1 MKKKILGILIPV
13 LIFLTGLGVLL
24 YPVFSDLWNQHRQ
37 NRLMTDYTNTV
48 TDMEDAERNALWS
61 AAVQY
66 NQGLQAAPQDA
77 FTGADPGPKNPYWS
91 LLDPDGTGVMGYL
104 EIPKI
109 SLRLPIYHGTGDA
122 ALQKGIG
129 HLAGT
134 SLPVG
139 GSGTHCVLSGHRGLP
154 SALLFTDLDQLET
167 GDTFTLYVLDQRLSY
182 QVDQIL
188 VVEPEDVSALAP
200 EDGKD
205 YVTLVTCTP
214 YGCSPFNDYLPLLFA
229 SLPPKASLTPSATS
243 AAASPT
249 PSTTS
254 PAASPTSLTA
264 SPAALPALS
273 TSFET
278 LLLSFLFSLFVFTV
292 DSGDGEVLSFVL
304 FIPHDV
310 SIAAAINDNKIN
322 FIPFI
327 FMPPLFI
334 NIALVLS
341 LFLIL

>member
-1 MKKKILGILIPV
+1 MKKKILGILIP
-13 LIFLTGLGVLL
+13 LMIFLTGLGVLL

-77 FTGADPGPKNPYWS
+77 FTGANPGPKNPYWS

-214 YGCSPFNDYLPLLFA
+214 YGVNTHRLLVRGSRIEDTQEPVPEVTNLQVA
-229 SLPPKASLTPSATS
+229 AKA
-243 AAASPT
+243 
-249 PSTTS
+249 
-254 PAASPTSLTA
+254 
-264 SPAALPALS
+264 
-273 TSFET
+273 FGWKGK
-278 LLLSFLFSLFVFTV
+278 LLLALLGLGAVWIAV
-292 DSGDGEVLSFVL
+292 HVLR
-304 FIPHDV
+304 
-310 SIAAAINDNKIN
+310 KRRTG
-322 FIPFI
+322 
-327 FMPPLFI
+327 
-334 NIALVLS
+334 
-341 LFLIL
+341 

>member
-37 NRLMTDYTNTV
+37 NRLMTDYTITV

-167 GDTFTLYVLDQRLSY
+167 GDTFTVYVLDQRLSY

-214 YGCSPFNDYLPLLFA
+214 YGVNTHRLLVRGSRIEDTQEPVPEVTNLQVA
-229 SLPPKASLTPSATS
+229 AKA
-243 AAASPT
+243 
-249 PSTTS
+249 
-254 PAASPTSLTA
+254 
-264 SPAALPALS
+264 
-273 TSFET
+273 FGWKGK
-278 LLLSFLFSLFVFTV
+278 LLLALLGLGAVWIAV
-292 DSGDGEVLSFVL
+292 HVLR
-304 FIPHDV
+304 
-310 SIAAAINDNKIN
+310 KRRTG
-322 FIPFI
+322 
-327 FMPPLFI
+327 
-334 NIALVLS
+334 
-341 LFLIL
+341 

>member
-37 NRLMTDYTNTV
+37 NRLMTNYTNTV

-214 YGCSPFNDYLPLLFA
+214 YGVNTHRLLVRGSRIEDTQEPVPEVTNLQVA
-229 SLPPKASLTPSATS
+229 AKA
-243 AAASPT
+243 
-249 PSTTS
+249 
-254 PAASPTSLTA
+254 
-264 SPAALPALS
+264 
-273 TSFET
+273 FGWKGK
-278 LLLSFLFSLFVFTV
+278 LLLALLGLGAVWIAV
-292 DSGDGEVLSFVL
+292 HVLR
-304 FIPHDV
+304 
-310 SIAAAINDNKIN
+310 KRRTG
-322 FIPFI
+322 
-327 FMPPLFI
+327 
-334 NIALVLS
+334 
-341 LFLIL
+341 

>member
-109 SLRLPIYHGTGDA
+109 SLRLQIYHGTGDA
-122 ALQKGIG
+122 ALQQGIG

-139 GSGTHCVLSGHRGLP
+139 GSGTHCVLSGHRWLP

-214 YGCSPFNDYLPLLFA
+214 YGVNTHRLLVRGSRIEDTQEPVPEVTNLQVA
-229 SLPPKASLTPSATS
+229 AKA
-243 AAASPT
+243 
-249 PSTTS
+249 
-254 PAASPTSLTA
+254 
-264 SPAALPALS
+264 
-273 TSFET
+273 FGWKGK
-278 LLLSFLFSLFVFTV
+278 LLLALLGLGAVWIAV
-292 DSGDGEVLSFVL
+292 HVLR
-304 FIPHDV
+304 
-310 SIAAAINDNKIN
+310 KRRTG
-322 FIPFI
+322 
-327 FMPPLFI
+327 
-334 NIALVLS
+334 
-341 LFLIL
+341 

>member
-139 GSGTHCVLSGHRGLP
+139 GSGAHCVLSGHRGLP

-167 GDTFTLYVLDQRLSY
+167 GDTFTLYALDQRLSY

-214 YGCSPFNDYLPLLFA
+214 YGVNTHRLLVRGSRIEDTQEPVPEVTNLQVA
-229 SLPPKASLTPSATS
+229 AKA
-243 AAASPT
+243 
-249 PSTTS
+249 
-254 PAASPTSLTA
+254 
-264 SPAALPALS
+264 
-273 TSFET
+273 FGWKGK
-278 LLLSFLFSLFVFTV
+278 LLLALLGLGAVWIAV
-292 DSGDGEVLSFVL
+292 HVLR
-304 FIPHDV
+304 
-310 SIAAAINDNKIN
+310 KRRTG
-322 FIPFI
+322 
-327 FMPPLFI
+327 
-334 NIALVLS
+334 
-341 LFLIL
+341 

>member
-214 YGCSPFNDYLPLLFA
+214 YGVNTHRLLVWGSRIEDTQEPVPEVTNLQVA
-229 SLPPKASLTPSATS
+229 AKA
-243 AAASPT
+243 
-249 PSTTS
+249 
-254 PAASPTSLTA
+254 
-264 SPAALPALS
+264 
-273 TSFET
+273 FGWKGK
-278 LLLSFLFSLFVFTV
+278 LLLALLGLGAVWIAV
-292 DSGDGEVLSFVL
+292 HVLR
-304 FIPHDV
+304 
-310 SIAAAINDNKIN
+310 KRRTG
-322 FIPFI
+322 
-327 FMPPLFI
+327 
-334 NIALVLS
+334 
-341 LFLIL
+341 

>member
-66 NQGLQAAPQDA
+66 NQGVQAAPQDA

-214 YGCSPFNDYLPLLFA
+214 YGVNTHRLLVRGSRIEDTQEPVPEVTNLQVA
-229 SLPPKASLTPSATS
+229 AKA
-243 AAASPT
+243 
-249 PSTTS
+249 
-254 PAASPTSLTA
+254 
-264 SPAALPALS
+264 
-273 TSFET
+273 FGWKGK
-278 LLLSFLFSLFVFTV
+278 LLLALLGLGAVWIAV
-292 DSGDGEVLSFVL
+292 HVLR
-304 FIPHDV
+304 
-310 SIAAAINDNKIN
+310 KRRTG
-322 FIPFI
+322 
-327 FMPPLFI
+327 
-334 NIALVLS
+334 
-341 LFLIL
+341 

>member
-77 FTGADPGPKNPYWS
+77 FAGADPGPKNPYWS

-214 YGCSPFNDYLPLLFA
+214 YGVNTHRLLVRGSRIEDTQEPVPEVTNLQVA
-229 SLPPKASLTPSATS
+229 AKA
-243 AAASPT
+243 
-249 PSTTS
+249 
-254 PAASPTSLTA
+254 
-264 SPAALPALS
+264 
-273 TSFET
+273 FGWKGK
-278 LLLSFLFSLFVFTV
+278 LLLALLGLGAVWIAV
-292 DSGDGEVLSFVL
+292 HVLR
-304 FIPHDV
+304 
-310 SIAAAINDNKIN
+310 KRRTG
-322 FIPFI
+322 
-327 FMPPLFI
+327 
-334 NIALVLS
+334 
-341 LFLIL
+341 

>member
-167 GDTFTLYVLDQRLSY
+167 GDTFTLDVLDQRLSY

-214 YGCSPFNDYLPLLFA
+214 YGVNTPRLLVRGSRIEDTQEPVPEVTNLQVA
-229 SLPPKASLTPSATS
+229 AKA
-243 AAASPT
+243 
-249 PSTTS
+249 
-254 PAASPTSLTA
+254 
-264 SPAALPALS
+264 
-273 TSFET
+273 FGWKGK
-278 LLLSFLFSLFVFTV
+278 LLLALLGLGAVWIAV
-292 DSGDGEVLSFVL
+292 HVLR
-304 FIPHDV
+304 
-310 SIAAAINDNKIN
+310 KRRTG
-322 FIPFI
+322 
-327 FMPPLFI
+327 
-334 NIALVLS
+334 
-341 LFLIL
+341 

>member
-77 FTGADPGPKNPYWS
+77 FTGADPGPKNPCWS

-167 GDTFTLYVLDQRLSY
+167 GDIFTLYVLDQRLSY

-188 VVEPEDVSALAP
+188 VVEPEDVSTLAP

-214 YGCSPFNDYLPLLFA
+214 YGVNTHRLLVRGSRIEDTQEPVPEVTNLQVA
-229 SLPPKASLTPSATS
+229 AKA
-243 AAASPT
+243 
-249 PSTTS
+249 
-254 PAASPTSLTA
+254 
-264 SPAALPALS
+264 
-273 TSFET
+273 FGWKGK
-278 LLLSFLFSLFVFTV
+278 LLLALLGLGAVWIAV
-292 DSGDGEVLSFVL
+292 HVLR
-304 FIPHDV
+304 
-310 SIAAAINDNKIN
+310 KRRTG
-322 FIPFI
+322 
-327 FMPPLFI
+327 
-334 NIALVLS
+334 
-341 LFLIL
+341 

>member
-91 LLDPDGTGVMGYL
+91 LLDPDGTDVMGYL

-214 YGCSPFNDYLPLLFA
+214 YGVNTHRLLVRGSRIEDTQEPVPEVTNLQVA
-229 SLPPKASLTPSATS
+229 AKA
-243 AAASPT
+243 
-249 PSTTS
+249 
-254 PAASPTSLTA
+254 
-264 SPAALPALS
+264 
-273 TSFET
+273 FGWKGK
-278 LLLSFLFSLFVFTV
+278 LLLALLGLGAVWIAV
-292 DSGDGEVLSFVL
+292 HVLR
-304 FIPHDV
+304 
-310 SIAAAINDNKIN
+310 KRRTG
-322 FIPFI
+322 
-327 FMPPLFI
+327 
-334 NIALVLS
+334 
-341 LFLIL
+341 

>member
-24 YPVFSDLWNQHRQ
+24 YPAFSDLWNQYRQ
-37 NRLMTDYTNTV
+37 NRLMTDYTQAV
-48 TDMEDAERNALWS
+48 TNLEDAQRSGLWK
-61 AAVQY
+61 AAEEY
-66 NQGLQAAPQDA
+66 NRSLRASPRDA
-77 FTGADPGPKNPYWS
+77 FTGEDPEPEDLYWS
-91 LLDPDGTGVMGYL
+91 LLDPDDTGVMGYL

-122 ALQKGIG
+122 ALQNGIG

-167 GDTFTLYVLDQRLSY
+167 GDTFTLYVLDQKLSY

-188 VVEPEDVSALAP
+188 VVEPEDVSALAA

-214 YGCSPFNDYLPLLFA
+214 YGVNTHRLLVRGSRIDNTQA
-229 SLPPKASLTPSATS
+229 AVPAVTDLQVAVKA
-243 AAASPT
+243 
-249 PSTTS
+249 
-254 PAASPTSLTA
+254 
-264 SPAALPALS
+264 
-273 TSFET
+273 FGWKGK
-278 LLLSFLFSLFVFTV
+278 LLLVLLGLGTV
-292 DSGDGEVLSFVL
+292 WIAVYVLRKRHVG
-304 FIPHDV
+304 
-310 SIAAAINDNKIN
+310 
-322 FIPFI
+322 
-327 FMPPLFI
+327 
-334 NIALVLS
+334 
-341 LFLIL
+341 

>member
-1 MKKKILGILIPV
+1 M

-167 GDTFTLYVLDQRLSY
+167 GDIFTLYVLDQRLSY

-214 YGCSPFNDYLPLLFA
+214 YGVNTHRLLVRGSRIEDTQEPVPEVTNLQVA
-229 SLPPKASLTPSATS
+229 AKA
-243 AAASPT
+243 
-249 PSTTS
+249 
-254 PAASPTSLTA
+254 
-264 SPAALPALS
+264 
-273 TSFET
+273 FGWKGK
-278 LLLSFLFSLFVFTV
+278 LLLALLGLGAVWIAV
-292 DSGDGEVLSFVL
+292 HVLR
-304 FIPHDV
+304 
-310 SIAAAINDNKIN
+310 KRRTG
-322 FIPFI
+322 
-327 FMPPLFI
+327 
-334 NIALVLS
+334 
-341 LFLIL
+341 

>member
-167 GDTFTLYVLDQRLSY
+167 GDIFTLYVLDQRLSY

-214 YGCSPFNDYLPLLFA
+214 YGVNTHRLLVRGSRIEDTQEPVPEVTNLQVA
-229 SLPPKASLTPSATS
+229 AKA
-243 AAASPT
+243 
-249 PSTTS
+249 
-254 PAASPTSLTA
+254 
-264 SPAALPALS
+264 
-273 TSFET
+273 FGWKGK
-278 LLLSFLFSLFVFTV
+278 LLLALLGLGAVWIAV
-292 DSGDGEVLSFVL
+292 HVLR
-304 FIPHDV
+304 
-310 SIAAAINDNKIN
+310 KRRTG
-322 FIPFI
+322 
-327 FMPPLFI
+327 
-334 NIALVLS
+334 
-341 LFLIL
+341 

>member
-214 YGCSPFNDYLPLLFA
+214 YGVNTHRLLVRGSRIEDTQEPVPEVTNLQVA
-229 SLPPKASLTPSATS
+229 AKA
-243 AAASPT
+243 
-249 PSTTS
+249 
-254 PAASPTSLTA
+254 
-264 SPAALPALS
+264 
-273 TSFET
+273 FGWKGK
-278 LLLSFLFSLFVFTV
+278 LLLALLGLGAVWIAV
-292 DSGDGEVLSFVL
+292 HVLR
-304 FIPHDV
+304 
-310 SIAAAINDNKIN
+310 KRRTG
-322 FIPFI
+322 
-327 FMPPLFI
+327 
-334 NIALVLS
+334 
-341 LFLIL
+341 

>member
-122 ALQKGIG
+122 ALQKGTG

-188 VVEPEDVSALAP
+188 VVEPEDVSTLAP

-214 YGCSPFNDYLPLLFA
+214 YGVNTHRLLVRGSRIEDTQEPVPEVTNLQVA
-229 SLPPKASLTPSATS
+229 AKA
-243 AAASPT
+243 
-249 PSTTS
+249 
-254 PAASPTSLTA
+254 
-264 SPAALPALS
+264 
-273 TSFET
+273 FGWKGK
-278 LLLSFLFSLFVFTV
+278 LLLALLGLGAVWIAV
-292 DSGDGEVLSFVL
+292 HVLR
-304 FIPHDV
+304 
-310 SIAAAINDNKIN
+310 KRRTG
-322 FIPFI
+322 
-327 FMPPLFI
+327 
-334 NIALVLS
+334 
-341 LFLIL
+341 

>member
-214 YGCSPFNDYLPLLFA
+214 YGVNTHRLLVRGSRIEDTQEPVPEVTNLQVA
-229 SLPPKASLTPSATS
+229 AKA
-243 AAASPT
+243 
-249 PSTTS
+249 
-254 PAASPTSLTA
+254 
-264 SPAALPALS
+264 
-273 TSFET
+273 FGWKGK
-278 LLLSFLFSLFVFTV
+278 LLL
-292 DSGDGEVLSFVL
+292 VLLGLGAVWIAVHVL
-304 FIPHDV
+304 R
-310 SIAAAINDNKIN
+310 KRRTG
-322 FIPFI
+322 
-327 FMPPLFI
+327 
-334 NIALVLS
+334 
-341 LFLIL
+341 

>member
-188 VVEPEDVSALAP
+188 VVEPEDVSTLAP

-214 YGCSPFNDYLPLLFA
+214 YGVNTHRLLVRGSRIEDTQEPVPEVTNLQVA
-229 SLPPKASLTPSATS
+229 AKA
-243 AAASPT
+243 
-249 PSTTS
+249 
-254 PAASPTSLTA
+254 
-264 SPAALPALS
+264 
-273 TSFET
+273 FGWEGK
-278 LLLSFLFSLFVFTV
+278 LLLALLGLRAVWIAV
-292 DSGDGEVLSFVL
+292 HVLR
-304 FIPHDV
+304 
-310 SIAAAINDNKIN
+310 KRRTG
-322 FIPFI
+322 
-327 FMPPLFI
+327 
-334 NIALVLS
+334 
-341 LFLIL
+341 

>member
-48 TDMEDAERNALWS
+48 TDMEDAERNALWN
-61 AAVQY
+61 AAVRY

-77 FTGADPGPKNPYWS
+77 FTGADPGPEDPYWS

-214 YGCSPFNDYLPLLFA
+214 YGVNTHRLLVRGSRIEDTQEPVPEVTNLQVA
-229 SLPPKASLTPSATS
+229 AKA
-243 AAASPT
+243 
-249 PSTTS
+249 
-254 PAASPTSLTA
+254 
-264 SPAALPALS
+264 
-273 TSFET
+273 FGWKGK
-278 LLLSFLFSLFVFTV
+278 LLLALLGLGTV
-292 DSGDGEVLSFVL
+292 WIAVHVLR
-304 FIPHDV
+304 
-310 SIAAAINDNKIN
+310 KRRTG
-322 FIPFI
+322 
-327 FMPPLFI
+327 
-334 NIALVLS
+334 
-341 LFLIL
+341 

>member
-1 MKKKILGILIPV
+1 MKKKILGILIP
-13 LIFLTGLGVLL
+13 LMIFLTGLGVLL

-48 TDMEDAERNALWS
+48 TDMEDAERNALWN
-61 AAVQY
+61 AAVRY
-66 NQGLQAAPQDA
+66 NQGLQAAPRDA
-77 FTGADPGPKNPYWS
+77 FTGADPGPKDPYWS

-154 SALLFTDLDQLET
+154 SALLFTDLNQLET
-167 GDTFTLYVLDQRLSY
+167 GDTFTLYVLDQKLSY

-200 EDGKD
+200 ENGKD

-214 YGCSPFNDYLPLLFA
+214 YGVNTHRLLVRGSRIEDTQEPVPEVTNLQVA
-229 SLPPKASLTPSATS
+229 AKA
-243 AAASPT
+243 
-249 PSTTS
+249 
-254 PAASPTSLTA
+254 
-264 SPAALPALS
+264 
-273 TSFET
+273 FGWKGK
-278 LLLSFLFSLFVFTV
+278 LLLALLGLGTV
-292 DSGDGEVLSFVL
+292 WIAVHVLR
-304 FIPHDV
+304 
-310 SIAAAINDNKIN
+310 KRRTG
-322 FIPFI
+322 
-327 FMPPLFI
+327 
-334 NIALVLS
+334 
-341 LFLIL
+341 